1 MEKNCLIIDCGSG
14 YCKAGYSGYMNPAVT
29 IPTVVWHPQS
39 NNMITK
45 DDESSLL
52 FGNKAMEAENGVLI
66 RPVKKRKIIE
76 WDDYEIFLNNLFIN
90 ELKIKTE
97 ENGIFITEAPL
108 TLKSSRERLTE
119 LLFEKF
125 DIPFIFITNGAVL
138 TSYGA
143 FKYSTFVLD
152 CGYDSST
159 VIPVDNGYP
168 YSSCIKTIDVGGM
181 DISEYLIK
189 KLIKKGYDER
199 IIKKNIKLIKEKY
212 CYIDNGNKIN
222 DGIENIKLPD
232 GTEIKLEEEKT
243 LCTEIL
249 FHPEMINKTVGG
261 IDYILCSSIS
271 SIDHMTKNKFDGNN
285 VIISGGSSLFEGF
298 SEKLKKEIGTLYGG
312 KYKDRMEIIDIKE
325 KNNLQFIGASIYS
338 LMQIFKGL
346 CTTKEEYKEYGPAA
360 VHNKCFY

>member
-66 RPVKKRKIIE
+66 RPVQKRKIIE
-76 WDDYEIFLNNLFIN
+76 WDDYELFLNNLFIN

-199 IIKKNIKLIKEKY
+199 IIKKI
-212 CYIDNGNKIN
+212 
-222 DGIENIKLPD
+222 
-232 GTEIKLEEEKT
+232 
-243 LCTEIL
+243 
-249 FHPEMINKTVGG
+249 
-261 IDYILCSSIS
+261 
-271 SIDHMTKNKFDGNN
+271 
-285 VIISGGSSLFEGF
+285 
-298 SEKLKKEIGTLYGG
+298 
-312 KYKDRMEIIDIKE
+312 
-325 KNNLQFIGASIYS
+325 
-338 LMQIFKGL
+338 
-346 CTTKEEYKEYGPAA
+346 
-360 VHNKCFY
+360 